1 VHLLSIDGVLEM
13 KRREFISGGA
23 ALLVPLA
30 VEAQQTRVRKVG
42 FLGANTPAT
51 AGHWAAAFVER
62 LKELGW
68 IEGQSLAIEY
78 RWAAGQT
85 AKFKE
90 FAVELVAAGV
100 EVIVTSGDAAVRAAR
115 DAGGMLPIVMAASAN
130 PIGFGLIESLARPGG
145 SVTGLT
151 SIHDDTVGKR
161 LQLLTE
167 MIPGLRRVFVLK
179 NPDSN
184 QSEVK
189 LLGEDAAKLGVGV
202 ELVEFRKPA
211 DLGRMTSHPDR
222 AAIGAMM
229 VLSEP
234 LVFSNRV
241 AINEFALRERLPTMH
256 ALEEYARDGGLAAYG
271 PNFILHFRRAAE
283 FVDKILKG
291 AKPADLPVE
300 RPTKFKLTINRKT
313 ATALGL
319 TIPALVLAVA
329 DEVIE

>member
-1 VHLLSIDGVLEM
+1 M
-13 KRREFISGGA
+13 
-23 ALLVPLA
+23 
-30 VEAQQTRVRKVG
+30 G

-51 AGHWAAAFVER
+51 MGHWASSFVER
-62 LKELGW
+62 LRELGW
-68 IEGQSLAIEY
+68 VEGQSLAIEY

-90 FAVELVAAGV
+90 FAAELVAAGV

-115 DAGGMLPIVMAASAN
+115 DAGGTLPIVMAASAN
-130 PIGFGLIESLARPGG
+130 PVGFGLIESLARPGG
-145 SVTGLT
+145 SVTGVT

-167 MIPGLRRVFVLK
+167 MIPGLRRVFVVK
-179 NPDSN
+179 NPDSS
-184 QSEVK
+184 QTEVK

-211 DLGRMTSHPDR
+211 DLEPIASHPDR

-229 VLSEP
+229 VLSDP

-256 ALEEYARDGGLAAYG
+256 ALEEYARDGGLVAMGRTSSCISAVP
-271 PNFILHFRRAAE
+271 PNSSTNPQRCEAR
-283 FVDKILKG
+283 
-291 AKPADLPVE
+291 DLPVE
-300 RPTKFKLTINRKT
+300 RPTKFKLTINLKT
-313 ATALGL
+313 AAALRL
-319 TIPALVLAVA
+319 TIPALVLTFA